1 MWQPCFIL
9 IQQLAVLRYNLPY
22 FVAIGSNT
30 DLEVEVT
37 FGVTL

>member
-9 IQQLAVLRYNLPY
+9 AQQLAVLCYNLPY